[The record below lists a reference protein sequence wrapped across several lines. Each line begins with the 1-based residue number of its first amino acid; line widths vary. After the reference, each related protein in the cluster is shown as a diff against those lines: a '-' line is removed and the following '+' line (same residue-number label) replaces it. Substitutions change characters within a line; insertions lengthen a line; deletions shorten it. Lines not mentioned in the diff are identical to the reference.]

1 MYKNPKKFENGYKMS
16 LIVKI
21 TISDS
26 IFHMYEPENPKL
38 YEEKRSIMAQNQ
50 PKMIL
55 LSNYRI
61 GWKSG
66 SHYGF
71 IGKLALFPG
80 LAHPPYNCKGTV
92 NDTSRKSQPKTR
104 TGPKNSFSYSL
115 HPPTTNLNT
124 THPPTTSTTANNSNT
139 LRNRSPNLHRTSG
152 YYPKI

>member
-1 MYKNPKKFENGYKMS
+1 MS

-61 GWKSG
+61 G
-66 SHYGF
+66 
-71 IGKLALFPG
+71 
-80 LAHPPYNCKGTV
+80 
-92 NDTSRKSQPKTR
+92 
-104 TGPKNSFSYSL
+104 
-115 HPPTTNLNT
+115 
-124 THPPTTSTTANNSNT
+124 
-139 LRNRSPNLHRTSG
+139 
-152 YYPKI
+152 

>member
-66 SHYGF
+66 SNYGF
-71 IGKLALFPG
+71 IGKLAIFPG
-80 LAHPPYNCKGTV
+80 LAHPPKIQVLNL
-92 NDTSRKSQPKTR
+92 
-104 TGPKNSFSYSL
+104 SFS
-115 HPPTTNLNT
+115 
-124 THPPTTSTTANNSNT
+124 
-139 LRNRSPNLHRTSG
+139 
-152 YYPKI
+152 I